1 MLRFIVPLAAL
12 LAAAAPL
19 LGQAKPPAN
28 FELRLLAFLPG
39 MTTDEVYAHDPAA
52 AEDAPAIQTPLRS
65 YLNHQ
70 FATVP
75 LTGRRVVFTNLP
87 ARASLKQDAAVLAET
102 TLPEKVRSAIL
113 LFLPGKSGAKHPY
126 QILAI
131 DDSKSAF
138 PAGTFRV
145 SNLSPQEV
153 RIELE
158 DKKYT
163 FKPWAT
169 DFIKD
174 PPVRDGGQSGMKAFA
189 LADGHWRRIGSG
201 IWPHPGNNRVVQV
214 LFLHPATGLVQLRA
228 FDDVPP
234 REPALQPQG

>member
-1 MLRFIVPLAAL
+1 MLRSIVPLAAL
-12 LAAAAPL
+12 FAAAAPL
-19 LGQAKPPAN
+19 HAQAKPPAN
-28 FELRLLAFLPG
+28 FELRLLAFQPG
-39 MTTDEVYAHDPAA
+39 MSTDEVYAHDPAA
-52 AEDAPAIQTPLRS
+52 AEDAPAVQTPLRS

-70 FATVP
+70 FATVT
-75 LTGRRVVFTNLP
+75 LTGRHVVFTKQA
-87 ARASLKQDAAVLAET
+87 ARASLKQTDAVLAET

-113 LFLPGKSGAKHPY
+113 LFLPGKTGGRHPY

-158 DKKYT
+158 NKKFA
-163 FKPWAT
+163 FKPWST
-169 DFIKD
+169 GFIND

-189 LADGHWRRIGSG
+189 LVDGNWRRIGSG

-234 REPALQPQG
+234 REPAPQPQE